1 MTLSQ
6 EHSVFVRNKAAFN
19 PTRPTLTPIHIRL
32 DNIKAGVSNREKL
45 LEIVD
50 NANALRNNMFL

>member
-6 EHSVFVRNKAAFN
+6 EHSVFVRNKSAIN
-19 PTRPTLTPIHIRL
+19 PTRRTLTPIHIHL

-45 LEIVD
+45 LE
-50 NANALRNNMFL
+50 NSGQRECTTQ